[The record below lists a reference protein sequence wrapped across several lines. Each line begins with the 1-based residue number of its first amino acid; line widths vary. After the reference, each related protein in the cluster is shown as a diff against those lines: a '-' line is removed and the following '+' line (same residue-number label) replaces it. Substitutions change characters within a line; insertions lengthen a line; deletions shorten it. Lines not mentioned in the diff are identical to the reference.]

1 MQSAT
6 RASADALAQV
16 RAQNENRQWCFGPCP
31 VRLRRQMSNGGAD
44 VSVRAYLLRV
54 QQKASIRVNEALA
67 QEKEALLREKHKLLL
82 DAAMHKQVRGPL
94 RYLASWVSSQVSTQ
108 CEKSTCDSSLSAV
121 HS

>member
-1 MQSAT
+1 VQSAT

-16 RAQNENRQWCFGPCP
+16 RAQNELWCFGPCP